1 MEKKGPP
8 TDIPA
13 PPYPGPPFEQTAPPY
28 PGPPLDQSTSSCQP
42 PPASYPGPHQMYPP
56 TQPGHYQQPPPQGH
70 PGPYQHPPP
79 QGQLAPY
86 QQPPPQVHPPP
97 QQQLQQVNVTHNVT
111 PMVVVQAMPTDAP
124 GQMHCPHCKNTVLTK
139 TEHKVGMLTWIICGV
154 LGVFICWPCCFIPFC
169 VNSCKDVQHTCP
181 TCNNV
186 LHLYKRM

>member
-1 MEKKGPP
+1 MSPELDEMEKKGPP

-42 PPASYPGPHQMYPP
+42 PPASYP
-56 TQPGHYQQPPPQGH
+56 
-70 PGPYQHPPP
+70 
-79 QGQLAPY
+79 
-86 QQPPPQVHPPP
+86 
-97 QQQLQQVNVTHNVT
+97 VT

-139 TEHKVGMLTWIICGV
+139 TEHKVVKPSKMV
-154 LGVFICWPCCFIPFC
+154 KCWPCCFIPFC